1 MTSDFTV
8 DGGIYVVQ
16 GTHELDLHNDFA
28 FEDVRY
34 SVAER
39 TATLRWSRRTAAWVR
54 PKTPA
59 AVSITF
65 EGVSEVRF
73 APRDPAMPFTEDDCI
88 STMGYLTDEPW
99 SKGEVL
105 ISDEPGRDWLTAFE
119 FQSGA
124 VIALRAERA
133 VARITPDGEEPPR

>member
-8 DGGIYVVQ
+8 AGGIYLVQ
-16 GTHELDLHNDFA
+16 GSHELDLHNDFA
-28 FEDVRY
+28 FQDVRY

-39 TATLRWSRRTAAWVR
+39 TASLRWTRLTAAWVR
-54 PKTPA
+54 PTTPA
-59 AVSITF
+59 AVCITF
-65 EGVSEVRF
+65 EGVSEFRF
-73 APRDPAMPFTEDDCI
+73 APRDPAMPFTEDDCV

-105 ISDEPGRDWLTAFE
+105 ISDEPERNWLTALE

-124 VIALRAERA
+124 VIALRADRA
-133 VARITPDGEEPPR
+133 TARITLEGEDLRA